1 VGTRIGGSG
10 TIVANQISVQLPSGR
25 ARRSWWTYLSLTL
38 ASALIGHLVFDAV
51 DDGVIAVVTR
61 PIHLVYLLIV
71 LGAFGAAAVELYWHE
86 PSERRRRIALMRGAL
101 CNGRTLTAVSLLLQ
115 VAFAAT
121 TILIENAVVDGRQLA
136 VSALC
141 ALLALLLGTFALR
154 RVESEILRLV
164 SAAFIMR
171 RPQEPLRP
179 KPFSLAV
186 ATSHELTYCLF
197 RPNRPPPTFA

>member
-1 VGTRIGGSG
+1 MG
-10 TIVANQISVQLPSGR
+10 VQLPSGR

-61 PIHLVYLLIV
+61 PIHLVYLLVV
-71 LGAFGAAAVELYWHE
+71 LGAFGAAAVDLYWHQ
-86 PSERRRRIALMRGAL
+86 PSERRRRIALMRGGL
-101 CNGRTLTAVSLLLQ
+101 CNGRTLMAVSLLLQ
-115 VAFAAT
+115 VVFAAT
-121 TILIENAVVDGRQLA
+121 TILLENAVVDGWQLA

-154 RVESEILRLV
+154 KVESEILRLV
-164 SAAFIMR
+164 SVAFITR